1 MNRTIKDWEM
11 RITWKKSEES
21 KKWKHASTW
30 DEGNGGEN
38 ADLFASEHWIAV
50 SWSGWWLHSLF
61 NLSFW

>member
-38 ADLFASEHWIAV
+38 ADLFASEH
-50 SWSGWWLHSLF
+50 
-61 NLSFW
+61 